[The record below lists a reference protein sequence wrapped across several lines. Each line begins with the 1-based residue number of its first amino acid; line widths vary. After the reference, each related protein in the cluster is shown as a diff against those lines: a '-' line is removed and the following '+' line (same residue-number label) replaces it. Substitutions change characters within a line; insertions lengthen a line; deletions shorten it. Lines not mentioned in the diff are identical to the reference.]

1 LASASK
7 CFDVANKQQCGIYKI
22 YTILQVEGRS
32 EPVQPVQ
39 SSQTKPQQQAAV
51 NQPHTRIIPIQIE
64 GSSTNINNTSNTSNQ
79 TKQQMS
85 SQQQK
90 KPVYVHNKFNPP
102 TTPQTSVPVSPA
114 PYNHSEK

>member
-1 LASASK
+1 M
-7 CFDVANKQQCGIYKI
+7 
-22 YTILQVEGRS
+22 LQIEGRS
-32 EPVQPVQ
+32 EPVQPAQ
-39 SSQTKPQQQAAV
+39 PPQAKPQQQAAV
-51 NQPHTRIIPIQIE
+51 NQPQTRIIPIQIE
-64 GSSTNINNTSNTSNQ
+64 GASTIINNTSNTLNQ

-102 TTPQTSVPVSPA
+102 TTSQTSVPVSPG

>member
-1 LASASK
+1 MY
-7 CFDVANKQQCGIYKI
+7 IM
-22 YTILQVEGRS
+22 LQIEGRS
-32 EPVQPVQ
+32 DSVQPAQ
-39 SSQTKPQQQAAV
+39 PPQPKPQQQAAV
-51 NQPHTRIIPIQIE
+51 NQPQTRIIPIQME
-64 GSSTNINNTSNTSNQ
+64 GSSTIINNTSNTLNQ

>member
-1 LASASK
+1 M
-7 CFDVANKQQCGIYKI
+7 
-22 YTILQVEGRS
+22 YTILQIEGRS
-32 EPVQPVQ
+32 EPVQPAQ
-39 SSQTKPQQQAAV
+39 PPQPKPQQQAAV
-51 NQPHTRIIPIQIE
+51 NQPQTRIIPIQIE
-64 GSSTNINNTSNTSNQ
+64 GSSTITNNTSNTLNQ

-102 TTPQTSVPVSPA
+102 TTPQTSVPVSPG

>member
-1 LASASK
+1 
-7 CFDVANKQQCGIYKI
+7 VGYKMC
-22 YTILQVEGRS
+22 ILQIEGRS

-39 SSQTKPQQQAAV
+39 PAQPAQQQSAA
-51 NQPHTRIIPIQIE
+51 NQHQTRIIPIQIE
-64 GSSTNINNTSNTSNQ
+64 GSSSVMNNTSNTLNQ

-102 TTPQTSVPVSPA
+102 ATPQTSVPTSPG

>member
-1 LASASK
+1 MY
-7 CFDVANKQQCGIYKI
+7 I
-22 YTILQVEGRS
+22 ILQVEGRS
-32 EPVQPVQ
+32 EPVQPAQ
-39 SSQTKPQQQAAV
+39 SSQPKLQQQEAV
-51 NQPHTRIIPIQIE
+51 NQSHTRLIPIQIE
-64 GSSTNINNTSNTSNQ
+64 GSSTIINNTSNQ

-102 TTPQTSVPVSPA
+102 TTPQPSVPVSPV

>member
-1 LASASK
+1 MY
-7 CFDVANKQQCGIYKI
+7 I
-22 YTILQVEGRS
+22 ILQVEGRS
-32 EPVQPVQ
+32 EPVQPAQ
-39 SSQTKPQQQAAV
+39 SSQPKLQQQEAV
-51 NQPHTRIIPIQIE
+51 NQSHTRLIPIQIE
-64 GSSTNINNTSNTSNQ
+64 GSSTIINNTSNTSNQ

-102 TTPQTSVPVSPA
+102 TTPQPSVPVSPV